1 MALLQWNILLG
12 ASKGSCKVARWA
24 AIHDSAKY
32 LYKSF
37 SSRKPL
43 PRKSVSAGPAA
54 AGCVARSAR
63 CSDSG
68 VRFRRS

>member
-12 ASKGSCKVARWA
+12 ASMGSCKIARVGS
-24 AIHDSAKY
+24 SAKY

-37 SSRKPL
+37 SSKKPL

-54 AGCVARSAR
+54 VGCVARSVC